1 MQFRNNWKHVNLF
14 NLKFIKLPAV
24 KTYQQHRETVHEYFV
39 KERQIPDTEKVNDI
53 AKTFR

>member
-24 KTYQQHRETVHEYFV
+24 KTYRQHREKVHEYFV
-39 KERQIPDTEKVNDI
+39 KERQIPATGKVNDI
-53 AKTFR
+53 AKILR